1 MKLDTTKSGLDSL
14 FKPYQGLLLEHIWS
28 LNEKAIEKVAVGSGR
43 AHAYLLGT
51 PEAKSRAA
59 VIFFL
64 NDMVDEGVL
73 GFDDKTG
80 KGGHHRLYWP
90 KMNRAQFAEHT
101 VKEIVGGVAKA
112 FPEDQMVQKFAGL
125 VLPMGKFV
133 KDRE

>member
-14 FKPYQGLLLEHIWS
+14 FKPYQGLLLEHIWE
-28 LNEKAIEKVAVGSGR
+28 LNEDEKVGVNSKR
-43 AHAYLLGT
+43 AHDYLLGT
-51 PEAKSRAA
+51 SEAKSRAS

-64 NDMVDEGVL
+64 NDLVDDGILDYDER
-73 GFDDKTG
+73 TG
-80 KGGHHRLYWP
+80 KGGHHRVYYP
-90 KMNRAQFAEHT
+90 KMNRVEFAEHT

>member
-1 MKLDTTKSGLDSL
+1 MKLDTTKSGLNSL

-28 LNEKAIEKVAVGSGR
+28 LNENEKVGVGSGR
-43 AHAYLLGT
+43 AHVYLLGT
-51 PEAKSRAA
+51 SEAKSRAS

-73 GFDDKTG
+73 GFDDRTG

-90 KMNRAQFAEHT
+90 KMNRDEFAEYA
-101 VKEIVGGVAKA
+101 VKEMVGGVAKA
-112 FPEDQMVQKFAGL
+112 FPENPMVQKFAGL

>member
-28 LNEKAIEKVAVGSGR
+28 LNENEKVAVGSGR
-43 AHAYLLGT
+43 AHVYLLGT
-51 PEAKSRAA
+51 SEAKSRAS

-80 KGGHHRLYWP
+80 KGGHHRLYYP
-90 KMNRAQFAEHT
+90 KMSRAQFAEHAVT
-101 VKEIVGGVAKA
+101 QIVGGVAKA
-112 FPEDQMVQKFAGL
+112 FPENQMVQKFAG
-125 VLPMGKFV
+125 VAKKFTW
-133 KDRE
+133 K